1 VHFEGERV
9 APLKEKLTKFIVTSR
24 KPKAVLEATK
34 EVVGLLESGPLDES
48 SKLGDWDV
56 RNSLIA
62 LGIARRG
69 RNPKMLELAVD
80 RDELNSALADLES
93 LVSDNV
99 ILPEKLNAKPPYL
112 PNEIG
117 VQAITLRAW
126 YMRSGW
132 NMISLPKLSTG
143 NVQTDTATYYIVPR
157 STLSDLLLE
166 IHVESEWYRSPKE
179 EWFLRLWWRS
189 PESLY
194 REMMEGASLHIERTS
209 AKPAELSNYTFDRKI
224 QLAGELRS
232 KLSSVCIRE
241 VRQLRGILFETE
253 EDVGEHSKV
262 VDSLISLG
270 RLLGYEAKAEV
281 DIGGGRIDVVWRKDG
296 NPECFFEVVLEGSLE
311 EALFRLSRV
320 EGRQF
325 LVVRGMDRASVE
337 ERVRKLGFKGKV
349 LEVEKVAAASLSLGS
364 LELLQ

>member
-1 VHFEGERV
+1 V
-9 APLKEKLTKFIVTSR
+9 APLKEKLTKFIVTSS

-48 SKLGDWDV
+48 SKSGDWRV

-99 ILPEKLNAKPPYL
+99 ILPEKLEAKPPYL
-112 PNEIG
+112 QHEFGRMTI
-117 VQAITLRAW
+117 ALRAW
-126 YMRSGW
+126 YIRSGW
-132 NMISLPKLSTG
+132 NMISIPKLSTG
-143 NVQTDTATYYIVPR
+143 NVQTDTATYYIVPK
-157 STLSDLLLE
+157 SALSDLLLE
-166 IHVESEWYRSPKE
+166 IHVELQEFPKE
-179 EWFLRLWWRS
+179 ECYLRLQWRS
-189 PESLY
+189 PDSLY
-194 REMMEGASLHIERTS
+194 REVMDGTSLRIEGTFAR
-209 AKPAELSNYTFDRKI
+209 PAELSNYTFDRKI
-224 QLAGELRS
+224 QLAGELLS
-232 KLSSVCIRE
+232 KLSSVCVKE
-241 VRQLRGILFETE
+241 VRQLKGILFETE
-253 EDVGEHSKV
+253 KDVGEHSKV

-270 RLLGYEAKAEV
+270 KLLGYEAKGEV